1 MNYSVSQKK
10 AREQKKAVLQQ
21 RRSLPHS
28 LRRAY
33 HFGMGVFCFVLYAF
47 WLDKSTATYLIAGVG
62 GPLVCFDILRLNSSV
77 VRNLV
82 LRYFGPLMR
91 RNEILRVSGNSF
103 FILGLFCAVAF
114 FSKPVAL
121 LSILY
126 LAVGDPLAA
135 FVGTR
140 FGRTKLWS
148 GKSLEG
154 ALANAAAS
162 FLLTAAF
169 FVSYLDSSYTAGFVG
184 GCVGACVSTASEL
197 VPLEIDDNFSI
208 PLLAAIQLTLIDH
221 FFGLF

>member
-1 MNYSVSQKK
+1 VR
-10 AREQKKAVLQQ
+10 AQKKAVLKQ

-28 LRRAY
+28 VRRAY
-33 HFGMGVFCFVLYAF
+33 HLGMGVLCFLLYAF
-47 WLDKSTATYLIAGVG
+47 WLDQASATFLIAALG
-62 GPLVCFDILRLNSSV
+62 GPLILFDILRLNSSS

-91 RNEILRVSGNSF
+91 RNEMLRVTGNSF
-103 FILGLFCAVAF
+103 FILGIFCAVAF

-126 LAVGDPLAA
+126 LAVGDPIAA

-162 FLLTAAF
+162 FLVTWIFFLLYLGKPGFAGVFGGLIGA
-169 FVSYLDSSYTAGFVG
+169 FVSTS
-184 GCVGACVSTASEL
+184 SEL
-197 VPLEIDDNFSI
+197 VPLEIDDNFSV
-208 PLLAAIQLTLIDH
+208 PLLAAIQLTLIDR
-221 FFGLF
+221 FVGLF